1 MSPSLV
7 LYLGTDPTNYQHI
20 PGLIHYPIIRIVPLE
35 IPQHIRDDFSDY
47 THILFTSK
55 NTVSILL
62 HQFKSLEG
70 KQIIAIGKSTAAK
83 FEQARWKPQF
93 IAEQESQEGVIEL
106 LKHHDLSDAYLF
118 YPRSSLA
125 RKKLEHYLIQR
136 DIRHQ
141 VCDLYETV
149 FQQPGPLP
157 DLSLVKE
164 IIFTSPSTVKGF
176 LAAYGS
182 IPLGKKLTCIGEIT
196 KDELNVNLYACM
208 IYGKGSQP

>member
-20 PGLIHYPIIRIVPLE
+20 PGLLHYPIIRTVPLE
-35 IPQHIRDDFSDY
+35 IPLHIRDDFESY

-62 HQFKSLEG
+62 DQFKSLEG

-83 FEQARWKPQF
+83 LEEAGWKPHL

-106 LKHHDLSDAYLF
+106 LKHHDLSNAYFF

-125 RKKLEHYLIQR
+125 RKKLEHYLIKR

-141 VCDLYETV
+141 ICDLYETV

-157 DLSLVKE
+157 DLSFIQE
-164 IIFTSPSTVKGF
+164 IIFTSPSTVKAF

-182 IPLGKKLTCIGEIT
+182 IPQDKKLTCIGEIT
-196 KDELNVNLYACM
+196 EAELR
-208 IYGKGSQP
+208 SHFE

>member
-1 MSPSLV
+1 MSPPLV
-7 LYLGTDPTNYQHI
+7 LYLGTDFTNYQHI
-20 PGLIHYPIIRIVPLE
+20 PGLIHYPIIRVVPLE

-55 NTVSILL
+55 NTVLIFLD
-62 HQFKSLEG
+62 QFKSLER
-70 KQIIAIGKSTAAK
+70 KQIIAIGKSTGAK
-83 FEQARWKPQF
+83 LEQAGWKPHF

-106 LKHHDLSDAYLF
+106 LTHHDLSDAYLF

-136 DIRHQ
+136 EIHHQ

-157 DLSLVKE
+157 DLSLIQE
-164 IIFTSPSTVKGF
+164 IIFTSPSNVKGF

-182 IPLGKKLTCIGEIT
+182 IPLDKKLTCIGEVT
-196 KDELNVNLYACM
+196 EAELKNHFE
-208 IYGKGSQP
+208 